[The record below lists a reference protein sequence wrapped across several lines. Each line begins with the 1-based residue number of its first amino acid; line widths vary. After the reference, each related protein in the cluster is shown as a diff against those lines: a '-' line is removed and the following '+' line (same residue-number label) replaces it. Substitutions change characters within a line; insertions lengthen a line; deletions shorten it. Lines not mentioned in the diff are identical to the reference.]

1 MCGMYLCTCLWL
13 FFVIN
18 CVNFFYADNV
28 PELCAMKSYY
38 HIYTKGL
45 VGDLIFRDRED
56 YIAGMN
62 YVAICV
68 HQSFVRMLAF
78 VLMSNHFHFV
88 VYAEAHEA
96 EQFINLYKN
105 LISRYVTLKYGV
117 RKLLYKV
124 KTTCASVDITDE
136 GLKRLIAY
144 VLNNPVNAG
153 VNCMPQSYEWGS
165 GRCYF
170 SNIDYYQDSLPV
182 TRLGVREA
190 CMKLKSKIRL
200 SEKYYINTQGYIEP
214 SSYVDVRFVEDH
226 FRRAKS
232 FEYFLSV
239 SHRKTNFGA
248 LVFSDMLL
256 KSMLDEII
264 EKRYD
269 ANSLDEMEPEEIRS
283 VVMEFRKQFGCTA
296 KQIARI
302 FNLSLDAAVDI
313 IG

>member
-1 MCGMYLCTCLWL
+1 MCRMYLCACLWP

-18 CVNFFYADNV
+18 CVKFFYADNV
-28 PELCAMKSYY
+28 PEICAMKSYY

-45 VGDLIFRDRED
+45 VDDLIFRDRED

-62 YVAICV
+62 YVAISV
-68 HQSFVRMLAF
+68 HQTLVCMLAF

-105 LISRYVTLKYGV
+105 LISRYVALKYGTH
-117 RKLLYKV
+117 KLLYKV
-124 KTTCASVDITDE
+124 KTTCANVDVADE

-144 VLNNPVNAG
+144 VLNNPVSAG

-170 SNIDYYQDSLPV
+170 SNIDYYKDSRPV
-182 TRLGVREA
+182 TGLGVREA
-190 CMKLKSKIRL
+190 CVKLKSKIRL

-214 SSYVDVRFVEDH
+214 SSYVDVRFVENH

-239 SHRKTNFGA
+239 SHRRADYGA
-248 LVFSDMLL
+248 MVFSDMLL
-256 KSMLDEII
+256 KNMLDEIV
-264 EKRYD
+264 EKRYE
-269 ANSLDEMEPEEIRS
+269 AHSLDEMEFEDMKKVIL
-283 VVMEFRKQFGCTA
+283 EFRKQFGCTA
-296 KQIARI
+296 KQIARV
-302 FNLSLDAAVDI
+302 FNLSLDTAVDI